1 MSSVGAAC
9 THEFSP
15 IQSDAQSVRS
25 VLACHGTGHGEVSS
39 LLRPNIRSLK
49 IKSGL
54 TLHTF
59 KIFSKFSKLYFIV
72 HQTTPHLKTDKQY
85 IIAFDQGT
93 TSSRALLVDTDGQL
107 CDIAQKEFK
116 QIFPKPGWVEHD
128 PDEIWASQWAVFK
141 QLIDKHKLH
150 ANQIVGIGITNQR
163 ETTVIWDRETGKPI
177 HNALVWQD
185 KRTAP
190 QCEILKEKGLTDYV
204 REHTGLVI
212 DSYFCATKIQW
223 ILENVKGAQ
232 EKAEAGKLCFGTID
246 SWLIW
251 NLTKGK
257 SHVTDHTNASRTMLF
272 DIVKM
277 DWDQKLLKAM
287 DIPGSM
293 LPTVQP
299 SGSHFGDLEYEGVK
313 IPINGVAGDQQAA
326 LFGQA
331 CFSPGLAKNTYGTGC
346 FLLMNMGSK
355 HVVSQN
361 GLLTTLAC
369 SMDNQP
375 VYALEG
381 SIFIAGAAIQWLR
394 DGIKIIKHAS
404 DTEQLAMESD
414 KDEVV
419 VVPAF
424 AGLGTP
430 YWDMYARGAI
440 FGLTRDTGIPEI
452 AKATL
457 QSLAFQ
463 TKDVINAMMEDTGIE
478 IKTLKVDGGA
488 CANNYLMQFQADILG
503 APVERPEII
512 ETTAMGAAY
521 LAGIVSGIWKIDDVD
536 KNRKIDKLF
545 KANIDANKRD
555 GLYSQWTKGV
565 QRVMNWNEK

>member
-1 MSSVGAAC
+1 M
-9 THEFSP
+9 
-15 IQSDAQSVRS
+15 
-25 VLACHGTGHGEVSS
+25 
-39 LLRPNIRSLK
+39 K
-49 IKSGL
+49 K
-54 TLHTF
+54 
-59 KIFSKFSKLYFIV
+59 
-72 HQTTPHLKTDKQY
+72 DKQY

-107 CDIAQKEFK
+107 CDIAQQEFK

-128 PDEIWASQWAVFK
+128 PSEIWSSQWAVFK
-141 QLIDKHKLH
+141 QLIDKNKLR
-150 ANQIVGIGITNQR
+150 ADQVVSIGITNQR
-163 ETTVIWDRETGKPI
+163 ETTVIWDRKTGKPI
-177 HNALVWQD
+177 YNALVWQD

-190 QCEILKEKGLTDYV
+190 QCEVLKEKGLTDYV
-204 REHTGLVI
+204 KEHTGLVI
-212 DSYFCATKIQW
+212 DSYFCATKIHW
-223 ILENVKGAQ
+223 ILENVKGA
-232 EKAEAGKLCFGTID
+232 KAKAANGELCFGTID
-246 SWLIW
+246 TWLIW
-251 NLTKGK
+251 NLTNGK

-277 DWDQKLLKAM
+277 DWDQKLLKEL

-293 LPTVQP
+293 LPSVQP
-299 SGSHFGDLEYEGVK
+299 SGSHFGDFEYEGAK

-369 SMDNQP
+369 SMNDQP

-394 DGIKIIKHAS
+394 DGIKIIKHAA

-463 TKDVINAMMEDTGIE
+463 TKDVINAMIDDTNIK

-503 APVERPEII
+503 APVERPDII

-536 KNRKIDKLF
+536 KNRKVEKLF
-545 KANIDANKRD
+545 KPNIDTKKRD
-555 GLYSQWTKGV
+555 SLYSQWTKGV
-565 QRVMNWNEK
+565 QRVMNWNKK

>member
-1 MSSVGAAC
+1 MSLSV
-9 THEFSP
+9 S
-15 IQSDAQSVRS
+15 S
-25 VLACHGTGHGEVSS
+25 LACRGTGHGEYIGYFSGPKTGPAKYNPSSPLVSS
-39 LLRPNIRSLK
+39 SKYSLN
-49 IKSGL
+49 
-54 TLHTF
+54 F
-59 KIFSKFSKLYFIV
+59 RKFISFAHSNY
-72 HQTTPHLKTDKQY
+72 TPLKKDKQY

-107 CDIAQKEFK
+107 CDIAQQEFK

-128 PDEIWASQWAVFK
+128 PEEIWTSQWAVFK
-141 QLIDKHKLH
+141 KLIDKNKLQ
-150 ANQIVGIGITNQR
+150 ADQIVGIGITNQR
-163 ETTVIWDRETGKPI
+163 ETTVIWDRATGKPVY
-177 HNALVWQD
+177 NALVWQD

-190 QCEILKEKGLTDYV
+190 QCEVLKEKGLTDYV

-212 DSYFCATKIQW
+212 DSYFCATKIMW
-223 ILENVKGAQ
+223 VLENVKGAR
-232 EKAEAGKLCFGTID
+232 EKAANGDLCFGTID
-246 SWLIW
+246 TWLIW
-251 NLTKGK
+251 NLTGGQ

-277 DWDQKLLKAM
+277 GWDQKLLKEM
-287 DIPGSM
+287 DIPESL
-293 LPTVQP
+293 LPSVQP
-299 SGSHFGDLEYEGVK
+299 SGSHFGDLEFEGVK

-346 FLLMNMGSK
+346 FLLMNMGAK

-369 SMDNQP
+369 SMNDQP

-394 DGIKIIKHAS
+394 DGINIIKHAA
-404 DTEQLAMESD
+404 DTEKLAMESD

-463 TKDVINAMMEDTGIE
+463 TKDVINAMMEDTNIP

-488 CANNYLMQFQADILG
+488 CANNYLMQFQADILD

-536 KNRKIDKLF
+536 KNRKVEKLF
-545 KANIDANKRD
+545 KPHIDSKKRD
-555 GLYSQWTKGV
+555 SLYSQWTKGV
-565 QRVMNWNEK
+565 QRVMNWNKK